1 MEDLNTPNYISK
13 LHFLY
18 DKASKGDSSSKK
30 TFLAGCKLIGLLEE
44 DLDTWKKFKKTK
56 SNINE
61 KIVNNMIKEREN
73 ARKNGDYKSA
83 DSIRRDL
90 ENNGIIIEDK
100 GDKTFWKYK

>member
-1 MEDLNTPNYISK
+1 
-13 LHFLY
+13 
-18 DKASKGDSSSKK
+18 
-30 TFLAGCKLIGLLEE
+30 
-44 DLDTWKKFKKTK
+44 
-56 SNINE
+56 
-61 KIVNNMIKEREN
+61 MIKEREN